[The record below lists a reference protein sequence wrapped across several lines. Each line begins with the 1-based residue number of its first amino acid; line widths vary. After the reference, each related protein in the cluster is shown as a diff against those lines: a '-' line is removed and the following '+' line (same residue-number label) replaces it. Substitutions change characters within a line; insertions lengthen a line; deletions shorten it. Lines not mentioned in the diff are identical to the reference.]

1 MGVDHDDRSPTDQ
14 GQQTARD
21 PSAETAPD
29 STTWVDRQPPF
40 EGMEEPTV
48 PANQY
53 LGRGVAR
60 LAPPMDGGLAS
71 ELTPLS
77 EDGLTP
83 GLLTPGCD
91 SAEEPRPT
99 NGVSPT
105 SLPDVRRAL
114 EALRAGKSV
123 KPPGTLPYGAGT
135 GGSESKRAVSERG
148 TPSAV
153 SVSTGRSAG
162 SVPSAA
168 ATYEQV
174 EAEPRRANV
183 WPRRVVIGV
192 LAVGGWVAAWAVA
205 ASHVRKANGGPVS
218 PEPGLSRAAPPV
230 LSAPR
235 VRAEFMADPMVLRK
249 IAEVPVA
256 ELTPEQWVI
265 LAKERTRVRREE
277 LEELA
282 RSMQKDSGDQPSW
295 NSIAKLRAAVSDPQ
309 TAPEALRAMA
319 TLRGTVRADLIYE
332 VASNERLS
340 AETRRLAS
348 DLLGTKAVQAHVSE
362 ALRVVLDLDRVETC
376 DEAERILG
384 RALEVGDRRALAGLR
399 ALYQTRGCG
408 PHKAEDCYPCLR
420 KSALLTTSVEAVRKR
435 AEPFQPGKRV
445 DP

>member
-1 MGVDHDDRSPTDQ
+1 MGVDHDARSPRDQ
-14 GQQTARD
+14 GEQAAGD
-21 PSAETAPD
+21 PSAETVPD

-40 EGMEEPTV
+40 DGPEEPTV

-60 LAPPMDGGLAS
+60 LPPPAGGELAS

-83 GLLTPGCD
+83 GLLTPGD
-91 SAEEPRPT
+91 GTADEAQPT
-99 NGVSPT
+99 GVPPT

-114 EALRAGKSV
+114 EALRAGKSA
-123 KPPGTLPYGAGT
+123 KPPGTLPYGAGA
-135 GGSESKRAVSERG
+135 GGSESKRAGSERG
-148 TPSAV
+148 TPSAM
-153 SVSTGRSAG
+153 SVSTSGSAG
-162 SVPSAA
+162 SAPSAP
-168 ATYEQV
+168 ATDEQV
-174 EAEPRRANV
+174 KAEPPRAKV
-183 WPRRVVIGV
+183 WPSRVAIGV

-205 ASHVRKANGGPVS
+205 ASQVRKSDGGSVS
-218 PEPGLSRAAPPV
+218 PEAGRSAASVGTAAPV

-235 VRAEFMADPMVLRK
+235 VRTESISDPMVLRK

-256 ELTPEQWVI
+256 ELAPEQWVT

-277 LEELA
+277 LKELA
-282 RSMQKDSGDQPSW
+282 RSVEKDSGDPPSPDT
-295 NSIAKLRAAVSDPQ
+295 IAQLRRAVSDPQ
-309 TAPEALRAMA
+309 TAPEALLAMT
-319 TLRGTVRADLIYE
+319 TLRGTVRADLIYQ
-332 VASNERLS
+332 VASNEQLS

-376 DEAERILG
+376 DEAERILV

-408 PHKAEDCYPCLR
+408 PRQAEACYPCLR
-420 KSALLTTSVEAVRKR
+420 QSALLNRSLEAVRKR
-435 AEPFQPGKRV
+435 AAPF
-445 DP
+445 